1 MVLPLPSE
9 RIQAVRDLMK
19 DRNLDALVVYSQR
32 RGQIA
37 YLSGYRPNY
46 HTNSAFLCLPR
57 EGDPVL
63 LIKFGFDMPRAQA
76 MSWVQ
81 DIRAG
86 HSEDVRYLFSE
97 FAGILAE
104 RGLSTARLGWVA
116 SDETIDEM
124 SSTLYG
130 AMCEGLPHAHLER
143 ACDLVNTLRLRK
155 SAAEV
160 DALRRCAA
168 VSELASGALAKTLA
182 PEVEDCAASAQAV
195 SAALAAG
202 ADRCDVILSAGP
214 PNLSLPPSHQRFKKG
229 NPVSL
234 ELTVEHEGYWIQ
246 ICRTYS
252 VGAAGVMEKR
262 VFAASR
268 DAYEA
273 AASALRAG
281 ARASDVANAALAV
294 VDRAGFQGCV
304 RYGLGH
310 GVGVDLPEPFSIDPH
325 TSATLVDGMALVI
338 HVGIWADGAS
348 AFVGG
353 PLIVRPD
360 GAEPLDHP
368 QRELIEVA

>member
-1 MVLPLPSE
+1 MVLPLPKE
-9 RIQAVRDLMK
+9 RIQAVQASMK
-19 DRNLDALVVYSQR
+19 DRNLDALLVYSQR
-32 RGQIA
+32 RGQIT

-57 EGDPVL
+57 EGDPVM
-63 LIKFGFDMPRAQA
+63 LIKFGFDMPRARA

-81 DIRAG
+81 DIRPG
-86 HSEDVRYLFSE
+86 HSEDARCLFSE

-104 RGLSTARLGWVA
+104 RGLNRARLGWVA

-130 AMCEGLPHAHLER
+130 AMREGLPDAHLER
-143 ACDLVNTLRLRK
+143 ACDLVNALRLRK
-155 SAAEV
+155 SAEEV
-160 DALRRCAA
+160 ESLRRCTA
-168 VSELASGALAKTLA
+168 VSELAAGALAKSLA
-182 PEVEDCAASAQAV
+182 PGVEDCAASAQAV

-214 PNLSLPPSHQRFKKG
+214 PHLSLPPSHQRFQQGK
-229 NPVSL
+229 PVSL
-234 ELTVEHEGYWIQ
+234 ELTVEHENYWIQ

-252 VGAAGVMEKR
+252 VGAATPMEKR

-268 DAYEA
+268 DAYTA
-273 AASALRAG
+273 AAGVLRPG
-281 ARASDVANAALAV
+281 AKTSDVANAALAV
-294 VDRAGFQGCV
+294 VDGAGFQGCV

-325 TSATLVDGMALVI
+325 TSATIVEGMVLVI

-353 PLIVRPD
+353 PLVVRHD
-360 GAEPLDHP
+360 GADPLDHP
-368 QRELIEVA
+368 QTELIEIS